1 MSEHDHHDIDKHV
14 RSYLMVFGAL
24 MVLTIV
30 TVGISYLHLST
41 GIAVALALVVACLK
55 GALVAAVFMHLSSE
69 KRLIYA
75 VLVATVVFFLFVL
88 VIPVITELDEIT
100 VG

>member
-1 MSEHDHHDIDKHV
+1 MADHHDIDKHI
-14 RSYLMVFGAL
+14 RSYMMVFGAL
-24 MVLTIV
+24 LVLTLV
-30 TVGISYLHLST
+30 TVAISYLQVST
-41 GIAVALALVVACLK
+41 GVAVALALLVATIK

-75 VLVATVVFFLFVL
+75 VMTATIIFFLFVL
-88 VIPVITELDEIT
+88 LIPVITELDEIT

>member
-1 MSEHDHHDIDKHV
+1 MADHHDIDKHV
-14 RSYLMVFGAL
+14 RSYLLVFGAL
-24 MVLTIV
+24 LVLTVV
-30 TVGISYLHLST
+30 TVAISYLQVST
-41 GIAVALALVVACLK
+41 GVAVALALLVASVK

-75 VLVATVVFFLFVL
+75 VMAATILFFLFVL
-88 VIPVITELDEIT
+88 IIPVITELDEIT